1 MTPVLI
7 NAPVS
12 KRTEPLDMTRWLLI
26 TFAIAS
32 VVFWVAMIVDAVT
45 NKGVSDTERLM
56 WVLLVVLLT
65 PAVPLGAMIYFL
77 YGRPKRRLGT

>member
-1 MTPVLI
+1 
-7 NAPVS
+7 
-12 KRTEPLDMTRWLLI
+12 MTRYLLLI
-26 TFAIAS
+26 LAAVA

-65 PAVPLGAMIYFL
+65 PGAPLGAMIYFFF
-77 YGRPKRRLGT
+77 GRPKRRLGC